1 MGDWR
6 STSDGAQRSQTGN
19 IAAVPSPP
27 PARSGPDRSGPARSE
42 PVTVQPPGDPARPR
56 RPGGCR
62 AAVRDALDAALNG
75 IRLGGRD
82 RQFLRRLVHWDKR
95 NAAAVASLLLRARQA
110 GRSEVALSARQLEI
124 VLTALEDAGLYR
136 ASGAAAVGCWDC
148 EKYPGGRCA
157 DHARDADRARACAE
171 LAAQLAA
178 GSVAGSV
185 GSVAGS
191 AAVSAGELPRPT
203 DISGFRQR
211 TSVAS

>member
-1 MGDWR
+1 M
-6 STSDGAQRSQTGN
+6 SDCAQGSETGN
-19 IAAVPSPP
+19 IAAVPNPAA
-27 PARSGPDRSGPARSE
+27 ARSGPATVRPQRSG
-42 PVTVQPPGDPARPR
+42 D
-56 RPGGCR
+56 CR
-62 AAVRDALDAALNG
+62 ATVRDALDAALDG
-75 IRLGGRD
+75 IPLGGRD

-110 GRSEVALSARQLEI
+110 GRSEAALSARQLEI

-148 EKYPGGRCA
+148 ENIPGARCA

-178 GSVAGSV
+178 GRAS
-185 GSVAGS
+185 GSVAATTGRL
-191 AAVSAGELPRPT
+191 GRPA

>member
-1 MGDWR
+1 MTACPQG
-6 STSDGAQRSQTGN
+6 SETVN

-27 PARSGPDRSGPARSE
+27 GARPGPAAVQPASGP
-42 PVTVQPPGDPARPR
+42 VQPVSGMAKPQ

-62 AAVRDALDAALNG
+62 ATVRDALDAALHG

-95 NAAAVASLLLRARQA
+95 NAAAVASLLVRARQA

-124 VLTALEDAGLYR
+124 VLTALEDAGRYR
-136 ASGAAAVGCWDC
+136 TSGAAAMGCWDC
-148 EKYPGGRCA
+148 ENIPGGRCA

-178 GSVAGSV
+178 GSAP
-185 GSVAGS
+185 GS
-191 AAVSAGELPRPT
+191 AAAAAGGLPRPT

>member
-1 MGDWR
+1 M
-6 STSDGAQRSQTGN
+6 SDCAQGSETGN
-19 IAAVPSPP
+19 NVAAVPRPP
-27 PARSGPDRSGPARSE
+27 EARSGPAA
-42 PVTVQPPGDPARPR
+42 VQPSNGPVQPQ

-62 AAVRDALDAALNG
+62 ATVRDALDAALYG

-95 NAAAVASLLLRARQA
+95 NAAAVASLLWRARQA
-110 GRSEVALSARQLEI
+110 GRTEVALSARQLEI

-136 ASGAAAVGCWDC
+136 TSGAAAVGCWDC
-148 EKYPGGRCA
+148 KNIPGGRCA

-171 LAAQLAA
+171 LAAQLA
-178 GSVAGSV
+178 G

-191 AAVSAGELPRPT
+191 AAATACELQRPT
-203 DISGFRQR
+203 DISGFRHR